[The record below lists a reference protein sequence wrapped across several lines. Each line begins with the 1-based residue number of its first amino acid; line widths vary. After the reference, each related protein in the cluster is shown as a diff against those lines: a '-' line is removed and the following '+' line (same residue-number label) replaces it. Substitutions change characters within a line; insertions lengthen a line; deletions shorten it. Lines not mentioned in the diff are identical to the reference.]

1 MLKATGLVKKLGQQ
15 LVLKGISLEARAG
28 EMLGIIGPN
37 GSGKSTLLSILS
49 GEEKPDQGSV
59 WLQGRPLHAYSM
71 QERAR
76 QLAVLTQEQ
85 VSDLSFTAE
94 EIVLMGRHPYHRSFF
109 GPTPEDE
116 QIVSRVMEETET
128 QRMKHHRFAE
138 LSGGERQRVSIAR
151 VMAQEPKLLM
161 LDEPT
166 TYLDV
171 HYQLAVLD
179 RLKRWQKNSLLTV
192 IIVLHDLNLAAQYCD
207 SLLVLKDGRQVRYGT
222 VRQVIEPRLVEEV
235 YGIKPVIVSH
245 PILHIPQVLLTSN
258 T

>member
-1 MLKATGLVKKLGQQ
+1 MLKATRLAKKLGQWW
-15 LVLKGISLEARAG
+15 VLNDITLEVKAG

-37 GSGKSTLLSILS
+37 GSGKSTLLRLLS
-49 GEEKPDQGSV
+49 GEEKPDQGEV
-59 WLQGRPLHAYSM
+59 LFLEKPLHEYSL
-71 QERAR
+71 QERAK

-94 EIVLMGRHPYHRSFF
+94 EIVMMGRHPYHRSFF

-116 QIVSRVMEETET
+116 RIVCRVMDETET
-128 QRMKHHRFAE
+128 RDMKLHRFNE

-166 TYLDV
+166 TYLDI

-179 RLKRWQKNSLLTV
+179 RLKAWQKESFLTV

-207 SLLVLKDGRQVRYGT
+207 SLLVLKEGRQVRNGT
-222 VRQVIEPRLVEEV
+222 IRQVIEPRLVEEV
-235 YGIKPVIVSH
+235 YGIRPVIVNH

-258 T
+258 C

>member
-1 MLKATGLVKKLGQQ
+1 MLKATGLAKKFGKRW
-15 LVLKGISLEARAG
+15 VLKDISLEVKAG

-49 GEEKPDQGSV
+49 GENKPDRGKI
-59 WLQGRPLHAYSM
+59 WLQKKPLH
-71 QERAR
+71 EIPFKDRAR
-76 QLAVLTQEQ
+76 RLAVLTQEQ

-109 GPTPEDE
+109 GPTSEDKK
-116 QIVSRVMEETET
+116 VVCRVMEETKT
-128 QRMKHHRFAE
+128 RTMRHHHFAE

-151 VMAQEPKLLM
+151 VMAQEPKILM

-166 TYLDV
+166 TYLDI

-179 RLKRWQKNSLLTV
+179 RLKEWQKESFLTV

-207 SLLVLKDGRQVRYGT
+207 SLLVLKDGRQVRNGT
-222 VRQVIEPRLVEEV
+222 IKQVIEPQLVEEV
-235 YGIKPVIVSH
+235 YGIKPVIVKH
-245 PILHIPQVLLTSN
+245 PVLHIPQVLLTSN
-258 T
+258 S

>member
-1 MLKATGLVKKLGQQ
+1 MLKATGLAKKLGHRW
-15 LVLKGISLEARAG
+15 VLKDISLEVKAG
-28 EMLGIIGPN
+28 EILGIIGPN

-49 GEEKPDQGSV
+49 GEEKPDQGNV
-59 WLQGRPLHAYSM
+59 QFQGKPLHEVPL
-71 QERAR
+71 QDRAR
-76 QLAVLTQEQ
+76 QLAVLIQEQ
-85 VSDLSFTAE
+85 VSNLSFTAE

-116 QIVSRVMEETET
+116 QIVCRVMEETET
-128 QRMKHHRFAE
+128 RNMKHHRFTE

-179 RLKRWQKNSLLTV
+179 RLKGWQKESSLTV

-207 SLLVLKDGRQVRYGT
+207 SLLVLKDGRQVRNGT
-222 VRQVIEPRLVEEV
+222 IKQVIEPQLVEEV
-235 YGIKPVIVSH
+235 YGIKPVIVNH
-245 PILHIPQVLLTSN
+245 PILHIPQVLLTANS
-258 T
+258 